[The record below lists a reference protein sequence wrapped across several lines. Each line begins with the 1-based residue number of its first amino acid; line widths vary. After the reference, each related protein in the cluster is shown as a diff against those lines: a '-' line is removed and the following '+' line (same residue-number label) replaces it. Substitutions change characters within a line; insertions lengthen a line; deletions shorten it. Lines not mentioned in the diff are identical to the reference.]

1 MRDLFCFAAITI
13 FCISNA
19 QIKTPE
25 KGSEW
30 IYNYSNVN
38 SGGPLVANYTKDT
51 FLSGKNAMVFEKTL
65 YDIYDYFN
73 EGKIDTLKGVGNI
86 ISTEDSLVSYLF
98 NEKFDTLYNF
108 AANIGDEWMYAYS
121 SKDTLIASVLG
132 KGTDAR
138 LGFYLELEYTSKY
151 FPSRRDTVYEYLLGG
166 TNYII
171 PWDVEVSHLDGH
183 SGGPLRCFSNNNLN
197 YVSKWWEER
206 NLPCMFLSK
215 KIGIDEL
222 NKTNSFTIYP
232 NPSRGSIQI
241 RTNDKEKVRFIQVF
255 DLKGQIVFETEGL
268 GAIENLSPQLYFVRI
283 FTESGTFET
292 HKVLVE

>member
-1 MRDLFCFAAITI
+1 
-13 FCISNA
+13 
-19 QIKTPE
+19 
-25 KGSEW
+25 
-30 IYNYSNVN
+30 
-38 SGGPLVANYTKDT
+38 LVANYTKDT

-232 NPSRGSIQI
+232 NPSHGSFQI
-241 RTNDKEKVRFIQVF
+241 KSNANSVVQLIQVF
-255 DLKGQIVFETEGL
+255 DLKGQIVFETQGL